1 MASSSSRTVE
11 LTNSQDAPSQRL
23 FLLDMPVEVV
33 ERVFKCL
40 DREGLKNVA
49 CCSSA
54 TRNIAYP
61 ILHRSLLL
69 KFHHEEPITKNSCG
83 LTPKFVEYILTVL
96 SRETMSYYRHIKT
109 TSTFETH
116 RRIRPGIDNVYYR
129 TITTR
134 KLMTAMDDI
143 MLRMILARLQR
154 DQLLTIKFGNSTSVR
169 TLIFILSGQ
178 GRLKELSLGDL
189 GSYTDLSEDYC
200 IPAII
205 FKPTENRLTVLEMGN
220 ILQGAAST
228 VLKIIHQGSA
238 TLKKLRFGNTNH
250 QGMPRFPEWKATTH
264 DFFSGKLDNLS
275 FRVIQLA
282 ALVQLHIVHD
292 RQFSSFAGVLAD
304 MITGCVRLTR
314 VRLSGCTGFSK
325 LVRLL
330 ETAGARIES
339 LQICECN
346 RIDADP
352 DGSKPDDW
360 SDDEEARS
368 CVPRGYTLPYMGT
381 IHTLQLTGYSHP
393 DNELPEM
400 YSFVN
405 KKQIQRLWVGCQLPE
420 RDPLKC
426 PSTWGLLRN
435 TKLTET
441 VIFASTNWQLL
452 RELAIPHPGPLISEL
467 LFLKSLRVLRLL
479 KWKPRPPEA
488 RRYSTHQ
495 RRDVEITREVNGLLA
510 HFADGPA
517 TTPPSVRLLIVDKH
531 YGHNY
536 CSRVVNPNP
545 CYLAVGAYV
554 ERFYEGTDEVDL
566 YRPLVKPIDLNT
578 TLKLCL
584 QNGCSTY
591 LLASGPPSPER
602 FWEDTYGL
610 VKDPS

>member
-1 MASSSSRTVE
+1 MASSSSKTVK

-40 DREGLKNVA
+40 DRQGLRNVA

-143 MLRMILARLQR
+143 MLRIILARLQR

-169 TLIFILSGQ
+169 TLIFILGGQ

-189 GSYTDLSEDYC
+189 GSYTDLSEGYC

-205 FKPTENRLTVLEMGN
+205 SKPTENRLTVLEMGN

-250 QGMPRFPEWKATTH
+250 QG
-264 DFFSGKLDNLS
+264 
-275 FRVIQLA
+275 
-282 ALVQLHIVHD
+282 
-292 RQFSSFAGVLAD
+292 VLAE
-304 MITGCVRLTR
+304 MIIGCVRLTR

-330 ETAGARIES
+330 EAAGARIES

-346 RIDADP
+346 RVDADP

-368 CVPRGYTLPYMGT
+368 CVPRGYTLPYMDT

-426 PSTWGLLRN
+426 PSTWGLLKN

-441 VIFASTNWQLL
+441 VILASTNWQLL

-510 HFADGPA
+510 HFAEAPA

-554 ERFYEGTDEVDL
+554 ERFYEGKDEVDL

-578 TLKLCL
+578 TLNLCL
-584 QNGCSTY
+584 RNGCSTY
-591 LLASGPPSPER
+591 LLAPGPPSPER